1 LIDSVRKNEKAWK
14 QACLQRERETFCYHS
29 RTESCVPDC
38 RLLYHTER
46 GSAIRIFSRER
57 HGAIQPLSG
66 RASHE
71 SSAGAFGRGR
81 GGRGPRSTP
90 GLTATRRGWHLPMTR
105 YRPVHK
111 MVLRNNK
118 VRAVNGAVME
128 VLLQVTVSI
137 PNARCEVKRCGAQVR
152 PMGLCGNLRQWSLPS
167 PRGKSRM
174 ASAGTEGNET

>member
-1 LIDSVRKNEKAWK
+1 MIDSVRKNEKAWK

-137 PNARCEVKRCGAQVR
+137 PNARNGSQAAVALMCQRNLEMSGFVQFRNVR
-152 PMGLCGNLRQWSLPS
+152 FVC
-167 PRGKSRM
+167 
-174 ASAGTEGNET
+174 